1 MKAKFRST
9 TNIKL
14 TYQVIKP
21 EDIFALSKKDEGVH
35 GLGIK
40 HVH

>member
-1 MKAKFRST
+1 MKAKFRCT

-21 EDIFALSKKDEGVH
+21 EDIFASSKKMKVSMD
-35 GLGIK
+35 
-40 HVH
+40 